1 MQWFFLCLS
10 VIWTSLFGLMFLLL
24 FPNIQANLTP
34 AKQIQQE
41 AVMPCPNSTPK
52 SNFLTPDD
60 IPLPITKDS
69 PQIQLRVQKEIP
81 KTEEELRKELENQTQ
96 TAFEQKLV
104 SILVKINL
112 ASCTTCDRDDKKLIL
127 QLKMMKSLL
136 DGNPKD
142 AIKWSNELNKYLS
155 TAKVNTNENL
165 RPLR

>member
-1 MQWFFLCLS
+1 
-10 VIWTSLFGLMFLLL
+10 MFLLL

-41 AVMPCPNSTPK
+41 AVMPCPINTPK
-52 SNFLTPDD
+52 SSGSSTFLTSED
-60 IPLPITKDS
+60 IPLPVTKDS

-155 TAKVNTNENL
+155 INGKL
-165 RPLR
+165 FHRGFR